1 MRALASEVVV
11 FTAAYPEIARSVFRE
26 LLEEIARVQHY
37 HPKRPRKPYPRV
49 SRKPIN
55 KWQQDKSKRIA
66 DA

>member
-1 MRALASEVVV
+1 LASEVVV
-11 FTAAYPEIARSVFRE
+11 FTAAYPEIARNVFQE
-26 LLEEIARVQHY
+26 LLVEITRVQYY
-37 HPKRPRKPYPRV
+37 HPKKPRKSYPRV